1 MALSAQIAIGLGW
14 TGLAIAIAALFIVI
28 LSEYLDFIV
37 SFFIRLP
44 DGARNMIVLT
54 LSALWLMLGIIAIT
68 FLWTGLFAMLDV
80 FDSVEAGFY
89 FTLICLTTVGFG
101 DVILPDEWRVLAGF
115 LAADGF
121 IIFGLDTALLF
132 EVLRRLRDAEIKNR
146 IAKGR

>member
-1 MALSAQIAIGLGW
+1 MDLSAQIAIGLGW
-14 TGLAIAIAALFIVI
+14 TGLAIAIAALFIVV

-44 DGARNMIVLT
+44 DGVRNMIVLT

-68 FLWTGLFAMLDV
+68 FLWTGLFAALDI
-80 FDSVEAGFY
+80 FDTIEAGFY
-89 FTLICLTTVGFG
+89 FSLICLTTVGFG

-132 EVLRRLRDAEIKNR
+132 EVLRRLRDAEIENR
-146 IAKGR
+146 VAKGR